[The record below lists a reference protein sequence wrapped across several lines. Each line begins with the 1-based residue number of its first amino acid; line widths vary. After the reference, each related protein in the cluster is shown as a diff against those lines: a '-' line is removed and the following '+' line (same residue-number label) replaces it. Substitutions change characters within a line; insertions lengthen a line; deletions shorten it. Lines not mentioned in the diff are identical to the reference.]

1 MLTFSI
7 SLIVACACPRAK
19 LRSAALI
26 TAIVFGL
33 VNALFA
39 ILSAYGSFDP
49 RVLAQAR
56 QSEVLLV
63 ALSAAAISVAEV
75 VAAFL
80 LVWGLRRLFSSRK
93 KGNK

>member
-7 SLIVACACPRAK
+7 SLIVACTCPRAK
-19 LRSAALI
+19 LRSAALL

-39 ILSAYGSFDP
+39 ILSAYGSFDL
-49 RVLAQAR
+49 RVLAQAG

-63 ALSAAAISVAEV
+63 ALSAAVISLAEV

-80 LVWGLRRLFSSRK
+80 LVWGLRRFFSSRK

>member
-1 MLTFSI
+1 
-7 SLIVACACPRAK
+7 
-19 LRSAALI
+19 
-26 TAIVFGL
+26 
-33 VNALFA
+33 
-39 ILSAYGSFDP
+39 LSAYGSFDL
-49 RVLAQAR
+49 RVLAQAG

-93 KGNK
+93 K

>member
-1 MLTFSI
+1 MLAFFI
-7 SLIVACACPRAK
+7 SLIVACTCPRSK
-19 LRSAALI
+19 LRSAALT

-39 ILSAYGSFDP
+39 ILSAYGSFDL
-49 RVLAQAR
+49 RVLAQAG
-56 QSEVLLV
+56 QSEILLV

-80 LVWGLRRLFSSRK
+80 LVWGLRRLSSSSK